1 MTTVVNLFGGPGSGK
16 STLQSDLYSYMKKQ
30 GKSVEM
36 VREVAKKWAWSKTK
50 ITPLNQLNIIGEQ
63 IKDESELYGKVDCII
78 TDSPILLGAFYMS
91 YNHGEDFMMRM
102 VLDYMYFAEKNGVK
116 FINILLKR
124 PENKFD
130 TRGRFESRAEVELI
144 DEELIKFLKDSKLQ
158 IYRENNV
165 QLDNRFKF
173 FNELLF

>member
-1 MTTVVNLFGGPGSGK
+1 MTTVINLFSGPGSGK
-16 STLQSDLYSYMKKQ
+16 STLQSDLYSHMKKQ

-36 VREVAKKWAWSKTK
+36 VREVAKKWAWSKK
-50 ITPLNQLNIIGEQ
+50 EISPLNQLNIIGEQ
-63 IKDESELYGKVDCII
+63 IKDESELYGKVDYII

-91 YNHGEDFMMRM
+91 YNHSEDFMMRM

-124 PENKFD
+124 PKNMFD

-144 DEELIKFLKDSKLQ
+144 DEELVEFLKNCNLQ
-158 IYRENNV
+158 IYCENNV
-165 QLDNRFKF
+165 QLDNRFSF
-173 FNELLF
+173 FNDLI